1 MHSCLTAGKPS
12 IRDLQGRHIST
23 TSSRGPARGL
33 YRQAALE
40 ATAQL
45 STTLILAPRLSLQQ
59 LFRPR
64 GSFIPMNPSI
74 SVSGSD
80 IVHVA
85 TRLTQS
91 AAAAPAS
98 LRKSSRSI
106 LGRLAADSTTEAAQT
121 PRQTDTISGN
131 VSPEPQ
137 QVHRSRSM
145 ELVHSLS
152 KEATAAGSPMEAAGG
167 DIRGRQ
173 QAERAV
179 MERVSMLHKEVSEF
193 KQKLKQREEA
203 EDPIRK
209 GALRVYAFV
218 RVWGKRM
225 GKSEMCDCLTPPL
238 DKTLFPFSSQI
249 LSRCRSPLTSL
260 SRSPMMPLQHA
271 FSASEPR

>member
-1 MHSCLTAGKPS
+1 MASAQLPDGWEAKYSRSTGKTYFYNQFTGTSTWSLPASSIGSHSSALNNPDP
-12 IRDLQGRHIST
+12 R
-23 TSSRGPARGL
+23 SSPLA
-33 YRQAALE
+33 
-40 ATAQL
+40 ATAV
-45 STTLILAPRLSLQQ
+45 P
-59 LFRPR
+59 
-64 GSFIPMNPSI
+64 PS

-218 RVWGKRM
+218 RVW
-225 GKSEMCDCLTPPL
+225 
-238 DKTLFPFSSQI
+238 
-249 LSRCRSPLTSL
+249 
-260 SRSPMMPLQHA
+260 
-271 FSASEPR
+271 